1 MSTRSKRSAASAASS
16 YELPATPAK
25 MAKLNNISAAAAIE
39 GKKQQKTVVAE
50 KGRYTHASNT
60 TSGCTLSL
68 SLSVSPSGVKVSEC
82 AIADRLCS
90 SGVRPSPRVACSGP
104 GVAGRPWPLSRSF
117 HQWRMGQARGK
128 EDIRHCQPCYWR
140 KTCLHHSGSAVKILF

>member
-50 KGRYTHASNT
+50 KGRYTRASNT

-68 SLSVSPSGVKVSEC
+68 YLCLSQWSQSLRACDRWSTLQLRCTAQPPSRLQWPRRGWTTMTALSV
-82 AIADRLCS
+82 IS
-90 SGVRPSPRVACSGP
+90 SMENGSSQREGRHTTLSTLLLAKNLPPPFRVC
-104 GVAGRPWPLSRSF
+104 WFF
-117 HQWRMGQARGK
+117 H
-128 EDIRHCQPCYWR
+128 
-140 KTCLHHSGSAVKILF
+140 F